1 MTHPQQGMNI
11 EMHVKNVVQ
20 PKGSHGHMEI
30 MMDIQRG
37 FQPVKHVGR

>member
-30 MMDIQRG
+30 MMGTVMG
-37 FQPVKHVGR
+37 FRPAKHVGR